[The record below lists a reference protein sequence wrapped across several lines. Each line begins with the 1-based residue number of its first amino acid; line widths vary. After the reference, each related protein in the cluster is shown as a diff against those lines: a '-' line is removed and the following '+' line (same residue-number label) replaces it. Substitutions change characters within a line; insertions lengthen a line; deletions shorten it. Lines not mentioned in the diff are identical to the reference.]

1 MTEEVKLSKEN
12 CLAKP
17 WKHLCGFGCSDV
29 VNEKTKKGVAFI
41 IKPCYITTC
50 RRDVA
55 VITKKRTLK
64 IRYGIKQR
72 G

>member
-1 MTEEVKLSKEN
+1 MTEEVKSGKEN

-41 IKPCYITTC
+41 IEPCYITTC
-50 RRDVA
+50 RRDA
-55 VITKKRTLK
+55 VITTKRTLK